1 MVLAAS
7 AQIPDELSFYNLVV
21 FLHIASLVVGL
32 GVIFTYPVFLRI
44 GLSRDPRGLPYLHRV
59 QDVLGTRVI
68 AAGLAG
74 LLITGI
80 YLAAEGPFD
89 FGDLFVGVG
98 ILVVVLNL
106 VLGVLYFARKGGRL
120 LALAERDIAA
130 SAGKP
135 NPVMSREYV
144 DLARQ
149 IELVGYVSAGTVLLA
164 LMLMVFKPGV

>member
-21 FLHIASLVVGL
+21 FLHIASLVIGL
-32 GVIFTYPVFLRI
+32 GVIFTFPVFIRI
-44 GLSRDPRGLPYLHRV
+44 GLSRDPRGLPYFHHV
-59 QDVLGTRVI
+59 QEVLGPRVI
-68 AAGLAG
+68 AGGLGG
-74 LLITGI
+74 LLVTGI
-80 YLAAEGPFD
+80 YLAAVGPFD
-89 FGDLFVGVG
+89 FGDMFVGVG

-106 VLGVLYFARKGGRL
+106 ALGFLYYARKGERL

-135 NPVMSREYV
+135 KPEMSREYV

-149 IELVGYVSAGTVLLA
+149 VELVGYVSAGTVLIA
-164 LMLMVFKPGV
+164 LMLMVFKPGI